1 MFMVYL
7 KNHRMLLIKN
17 QDGSP
22 DLRSFNSTMRE
33 IIKTYVKQKN
43 TIKRENGEKDFLPY
57 PTVNVTGIKTRES
70 IKEALKDVDKIKELV
85 IKLYPLNSEWDYSS
99 PFASLDKQVRQKIQ
113 SKKGRLVYRSP
124 QSKDGVAEFIESTEG
139 LVKTELKVEYNND
152 VSASGSK
159 RKGTIKDSQI
169 EDKMHIDVKGE
180 LETSYSEI
188 NQKVVDIKTLHVQT
202 ENLDNEYQQFL
213 IQNELE

>member
-1 MFMVYL
+1 M
-7 KNHRMLLIKN
+7 
-17 QDGSP
+17 
-22 DLRSFNSTMRE
+22 
-33 IIKTYVKQKN
+33 
-43 TIKRENGEKDFLPY
+43 
-57 PTVNVTGIKTRES
+57 
-70 IKEALKDVDKIKELV
+70 
-85 IKLYPLNSEWDYSS
+85 
-99 PFASLDKQVRQKIQ
+99 DKQVRQKIQ